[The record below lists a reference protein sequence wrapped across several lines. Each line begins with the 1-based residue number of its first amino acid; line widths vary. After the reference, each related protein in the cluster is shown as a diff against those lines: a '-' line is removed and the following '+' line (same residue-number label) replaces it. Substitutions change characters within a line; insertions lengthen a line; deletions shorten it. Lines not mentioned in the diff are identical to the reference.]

1 MNDKWKKKILLLL
14 YMEFQR
20 IHEKLFLQRFVKQ
33 KKKRDS
39 IQNLLLLSQITSEGS
54 FSASPNGSPS
64 KSRTKTG
71 VPVKSMFEGVQFT
84 ANPLS
89 DYQGFEKKT
98 KLWQMYEFF

>member
-1 MNDKWKKKILLLL
+1 M
-14 YMEFQR
+14 
-20 IHEKLFLQRFVKQ
+20 
-33 KKKRDS
+33 
-39 IQNLLLLSQITSEGS
+39 LLLSQITSEGS

-98 KLWQMYEFF
+98 KLWQMYEFFFNLIITRRNRELKELEPESKKENN